1 MPVQLRS
8 TEASE
13 AWRSLMTAYTRVNA
27 HLADEI
33 ETETD
38 LTLDRYSVLLMLS
51 QAPDGAMRPSELA
64 DALGLSRS
72 GTTRLIDRLEDAGLV
87 ERRTCGS
94 DRRGSFVG
102 LTNQGETSFREAGR
116 IHLRGI
122 EEHVGTHLTSDELA
136 EMQRILTKLGES
148 VDSEALAIIGT
159 GSRV

>member
-1 MPVQLRS
+1 
-8 TEASE
+8 
-13 AWRSLMTAYTRVNA
+13 MTAYTRVNA

-87 ERRTCGS
+87 ERRMCGS